1 MNVEQLIEN
10 SKPFLNY
17 VVKWKTDLPS
27 LSITEI
33 VKGQPAHV
41 AVICVD
47 LTNGFCYEG
56 PLASPRVANIVDPIA
71 ALFQKSYQAGV
82 RNFILPQDT
91 HLEDAVEFASFPA
104 HCVRGTAE
112 SETVDKIKRLPFA
125 DNFLVMP
132 KNSINSALGTD
143 LESWLKAHPQVNTFV
158 TVGDCTDLCVYQLAM
173 YLKLQANA
181 RNQPSRV
188 IVPVD
193 CVDTYDLPVDIAQ
206 QFGAVPHAGD
216 LMHYIFLYHMLLNGI
231 EIAAQIR

>member
-1 MNVEQLIEN
+1 MNGEQLIEN
-10 SKPFLNY
+10 SKSFLNY

-27 LSITEI
+27 LPITEI
-33 VKGQPAHV
+33 VKGQPANV

-56 PLASPRVANIVDPIA
+56 PLASPRVANIVDPIVT
-71 ALFQKSYQAGV
+71 LFQKSHQAGV
-82 RNFILPQDT
+82 QNFILPQDT
-91 HLEDAVEFASFPA
+91 HLEDAVEFANFPA

-112 SETVDKIKRLPFA
+112 SETVDKIRHLPFA
-125 DNFLVMP
+125 DNFLVLP
-132 KNSINSALGTD
+132 KNSINSAMGTD
-143 LESWLKAHPQVNTFV
+143 LEPWLNAHPQVNTFL

-193 CVDTYDLPVDIAQ
+193 CVDTYDLPVAVAQ
-206 QFGAVPHAGD
+206 QVGAVPHAGD
-216 LMHYIFLYHMLLNGI
+216 LTHYIFLYHMMLNGVEVVAKI
-231 EIAAQIR
+231 D